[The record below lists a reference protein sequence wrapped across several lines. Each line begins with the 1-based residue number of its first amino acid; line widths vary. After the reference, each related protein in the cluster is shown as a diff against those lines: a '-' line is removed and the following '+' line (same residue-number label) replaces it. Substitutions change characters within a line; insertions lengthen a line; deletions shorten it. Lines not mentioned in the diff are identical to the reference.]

1 MQGTSGKIYDLLPED
16 DVTEVLNVE
25 PIQSEKSEVM
35 NKDVLSTNEKNKKK
49 KKKKKS
55 SESKKKKKRKR
66 HLSTSSSNVS
76 HQHQFNVVPSK
87 WS

>member
-1 MQGTSGKIYDLLPED
+1 MPED
-16 DVTEVLNVE
+16 DETEVLA

-35 NKDVLSTNEKNKKK
+35 NKDVLSTNEKSKKK

-55 SESKKKKKRKR
+55 SEPKKKKKRKR

-76 HQHQFNVVPSK
+76 
-87 WS
+87 

>member
-1 MQGTSGKIYDLLPED
+1 MPED
-16 DVTEVLNVE
+16 DETEILHIV
-25 PIQSEKSEVM
+25 PIQSEKSEVT
-35 NKDVLSTNEKNKKK
+35 NKDILSTNEKNKKK

-76 HQHQFNVVPSK
+76 HQQQFNVARLKLS
-87 WS
+87 

>member
-1 MQGTSGKIYDLLPED
+1 LQGTSGKIYDLLPED
-16 DVTEVLNVE
+16 DETEVSHIV

-35 NKDVLSTNEKNKKK
+35 NKDNLSTNEKNKKK

-76 HQHQFNVVPSK
+76 H
-87 WS
+87 